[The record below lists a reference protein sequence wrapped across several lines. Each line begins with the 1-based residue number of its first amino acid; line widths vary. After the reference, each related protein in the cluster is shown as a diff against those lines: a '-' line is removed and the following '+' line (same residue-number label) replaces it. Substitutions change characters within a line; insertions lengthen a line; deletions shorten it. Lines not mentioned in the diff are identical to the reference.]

1 MSKGYN
7 ALAQRRALSQT
18 CARAFW
24 TIIRLHFLKRHFS
37 RDLKANDQTRSRR
50 AEKTPQTYQ
59 RSETTKK
66 RRRRRRRWHLAARDD
81 DDDDDSRPPT
91 NTKRL
96 WRRRDDD
103 DGGRQSR
110 RGETRDEESDE
121 EGEVFRECVRVACI
135 IILFSEARDGGTL
148 GRLGPVVPTVVFFSS
163 LPIV

>member
-1 MSKGYN
+1 MLVEVVCPEGVSPGD
-7 ALAQRRALSQT
+7 
-18 CARAFW
+18 
-24 TIIRLHFLKRHFS
+24 TIS
-37 RDLKANDQTRSRR
+37 VA
-50 AEKTPQTYQ
+50 
-59 RSETTKK
+59 SETSTFDVVVPDGIAPGSAFQVE
-66 RRRRRRRWHLAARDD
+66 LPEPSAGVAGDD
-81 DDDDDSRPPT
+81 G
-91 NTKRL
+91 
-96 WRRRDDD
+96 